1 MTTYEAVRHAD
12 HEWQQQMRA
21 IDDARRAL
29 VDATARWTSL
39 TASPRG

>member
-1 MTTYEAVRHAD
+1 MTTCEAVWHAD

-21 IDDARRAL
+21 IDVARRAM
-29 VDATARWTSL
+29 VDATARWTSS